1 MYYLTTYWFSAQNSN
16 SYLLKEKVLDI
27 NTLCS
32 LWRHYQ
38 YTNITHVITHMNFL
52 HVIPTESQSCL
63 FSSCN
68 STHTHALHLPYK
80 CCTKPFPTW
89 AKVQPHLMLDATLAL
104 LGVTMWAL
112 LLEHTQPHCF
122 SQDYRCSSQGNR
134 LLSSHTL
141 LLLCDFWNRKLH
153 CQSYEKET
161 ILWRPKYRQIEG
173 VRSVLY
179 ELCCKTVAVWQP
191 LHICIAGS

>member
-89 AKVQPHLMLDATLAL
+89 AKVQPHLMLDARSLYSVSPCEPYCWNTHNHTASVRITDVLHRETDCCHHTPYSYY
-104 LGVTMWAL
+104 VTS
-112 LLEHTQPHCF
+112 EI
-122 SQDYRCSSQGNR
+122 GNYIVKAMKKKPYCEDPNTGR
-134 LLSSHTL
+134 
-141 LLLCDFWNRKLH
+141 
-153 CQSYEKET
+153 
-161 ILWRPKYRQIEG
+161 
-173 VRSVLY
+173 
-179 ELCCKTVAVWQP
+179 
-191 LHICIAGS
+191 